1 VNLVAEAPA
10 WMALVFAILLI
21 AAGAEDAARLRI
33 SNITV
38 LLVIVSAI
46 AAAAVVG
53 LQLSLWQNSAVFAVL
68 LALGTPLF
76 ASGKLGGGDV
86 KLLASAGLWF
96 NLGGGLRMVLAVV
109 LAGGLLA
116 LLILAL
122 RLPNWSENIRRR
134 VVLLRPGG
142 GIPYGVAIAA
152 GALIAM
158 ALQR

>member
-1 VNLVAEAPA
+1 
-10 WMALVFAILLI
+10 MVFTILLI

-46 AAAAVVG
+46 VAAVVVG
-53 LQLSLWQNSAVFAVL
+53 PQLSLWQNLTVFAVL
-68 LALGTPLF
+68 LAIGTPLF
-76 ASGKLGGGDV
+76 AAGKLGGGDV
-86 KLLASAGLWF
+86 KLFAAAGLWF
-96 NLGGGLRMVLAVV
+96 NLGGGFRMVLAVV

-122 RLPNWSENIRRR
+122 RLPNWSEKIRRR